1 MVESKV
7 KNVAL
12 ENQTAGSVAA
22 KLIGESGRVKASD
35 KRMINGQT
43 DVNQLVPFKYG
54 WAWQMYL
61 DSCTQHWMPQEF
73 HLEKDAAAWLRAPSE
88 VKEMVLSTAG
98 YFVHQA
104 DLCSDAP
111 SLGAYRH
118 ITAPECRQYILRQ
131 TFEDANHA
139 HAYEH
144 IIDSFNVPEA
154 DALDTYLK
162 KCPDQ
167 NHLTMLEQSVSP
179 MVQSSF
185 STGDLASDSKFL
197 VGIAAH
203 FCISRGIHMASGLV
217 ASGSLNEV
225 SGMDTTAE
233 IFRTIYRD
241 RQNHVAFGRNVF
253 SSLVNENPA
262 IFNTEVKN
270 QIRTLLVKSVELER
284 QVLASISTAGIS
296 KYSNAE
302 IDAHICATANNIS
315 LGLGCDALF
324 QSKVVS
330 PVAWAAEH
338 ASQNAGSQMQA
349 KASKES
355 LSWD

>member
-1 MVESKV
+1 MVERKV

-12 ENQTAGSVAA
+12 ENQAAGDVEAA
-22 KLIGESGRVKASD
+22 LIGENGRVRASD
-35 KRMINGQT
+35 KRMINGKT

-73 HLEKDAAAWLRAPSE
+73 HLEKDASAWNKAPE
-88 VKEMVLSTAG
+88 GLKDLVLSTAG

-144 IIDSFNVPEA
+144 IIDSFGVTESE
-154 DALDTYLK
+154 ALDAYLA
-162 KCPDQ
+162 KCADQ
-167 NHLTMLEQSVSP
+167 NHLTMFEAVVSP

-185 STGDLASDSKFL
+185 STGELSNDSKFL
-197 VGIAAH
+197 IGIAAH
-203 FCISRGIHMASGLV
+203 FCISRGVHMASGLV
-217 ASGSLNEV
+217 AAGSLNEH

-253 SSLVNENPA
+253 NAMVNENPA
-262 IFNTEVKN
+262 ILNSDVKL
-270 QIRTLLVKSVELER
+270 QIRGLIIKSVELER
-284 QVLASISTAGIS
+284 QVLTGISTAGFS
-296 KYSNAE
+296 KHTNAE

-324 QSKVVS
+324 QTKVVS

-349 KASKES
+349 KSSKES

>member
-1 MVESKV
+1 MVERKV

-12 ENQTAGSVAA
+12 DNQTAGEAGVA
-22 KLIGESGRVKASD
+22 LIGESGRVRASD
-35 KRMINGQT
+35 KRMINGKT

-73 HLEKDAAAWLRAPSE
+73 HLEKDAAAWDKAP
-88 VKEMVLSTAG
+88 VGLKDLVLSTAG

-144 IIDSFNVPEA
+144 IIDSFGVSESE
-154 DALDTYLK
+154 ALDSYLK
-162 KCPDQ
+162 KCTGS
-167 NHLTMLEQSVSP
+167 NHLSLLEESVSP
-179 MVQSSF
+179 MVESTF
-185 STGDLASDSKFL
+185 STGDTASDSKFL
-197 VGIAAH
+197 IGIAAH
-203 FCISRGIHMASGLV
+203 FCLSRGLHMSSGLV
-217 ASGSLNEV
+217 AAGSLHEGSAMGV
-225 SGMDTTAE
+225 TAE

-253 SSLVNENPA
+253 SALVNENPV
-262 IFNTEVKN
+262 IFNAEVKN
-270 QIRTLLVKSVELER
+270 QIRQLIVKSVELER
-284 QVLASISTAGIS
+284 EILSNISVGGLS
-296 KYSNAE
+296 KFSNAE

-330 PVAWAAEH
+330 PIAWAAEH

>member
-1 MVESKV
+1 M

-12 ENQTAGSVAA
+12 ENQAKVEGAA
-22 KLIGESGRVKASD
+22 NLIGESGRVRASD
-35 KRMINGQT
+35 KRMINGKT

-73 HLEKDAAAWLRAPSE
+73 HLEKDIAAWSSAPASI
-88 VKEMVLSTAG
+88 KDLVLSTAG

-144 IIDSFNVPEA
+144 IIDSFRVSENQALEA
-154 DALDTYLK
+154 YLA
-162 KCPDQ
+162 KCGKS
-167 NHLTMLEQSVSP
+167 NHLSLLETSVAP
-179 MVQSSF
+179 MIHSGF
-185 STGDLASDSKFL
+185 STGTVANDSKFL
-197 VGIAAH
+197 IGIAAH
-203 FCISRGIHMASGLV
+203 FCLSRGVHMSSGLV
-217 ASGSLNEV
+217 AAGSLTEE
-225 SGMDTTAE
+225 SGLGTTAE
-233 IFRTIYRD
+233 VFRTIYRD

-262 IFNTEVKN
+262 IFNADVKN
-270 QIRTLLVKSVELER
+270 QVRSLIVQSVELER
-284 QVLASISTAGIS
+284 KVLSNISLGGFS
-296 KYSNAE
+296 KHSNAE

-315 LGLGCDALF
+315 LSLGCDALF
-324 QSKVVS
+324 QAKVVS

-338 ASQNAGSQMQA
+338 TAQNSGSQMQA

>member
-1 MVESKV
+1 
-7 KNVAL
+7 
-12 ENQTAGSVAA
+12 
-22 KLIGESGRVKASD
+22 
-35 KRMINGQT
+35 
-43 DVNQLVPFKYG
+43 
-54 WAWQMYL
+54 
-61 DSCTQHWMPQEF
+61 
-73 HLEKDAAAWLRAPSE
+73 
-88 VKEMVLSTAG
+88 
-98 YFVHQA
+98 
-104 DLCSDAP
+104 
-111 SLGAYRH
+111 
-118 ITAPECRQYILRQ
+118 
-131 TFEDANHA
+131 
-139 HAYEH
+139 
-144 IIDSFNVPEA
+144 
-154 DALDTYLK
+154 
-162 KCPDQ
+162 
-167 NHLTMLEQSVSP
+167 
-179 MVQSSF
+179 
-185 STGDLASDSKFL
+185 
-197 VGIAAH
+197 
-203 FCISRGIHMASGLV
+203 MASGLV

-262 IFNTEVKN
+262 IFNAEVKN